1 MYELHFRDTSAAA
14 TTVAAAA
21 AATPPPAFT
30 LARMAEAV
38 DLEARLAA
46 RERLPPAELDAALA
60 ARSDAHSP
68 GREGFVPAF
77 PLDRLFPGVFYLE
90 GVGPDRV
97 RVYGRRAKD
106 APRARGGGPLAPAL
120 VSKAAAAEEEAATT
134 ATTVSGTEASNSG
147 EDEDEED
154 GAGRSGAAAT
164 AAAASAAAE
173 AVVAEAPSS
182 DSSLVNGAAT
192 KTAAAGAA
200 TSAAA
205 AGSKAGAAAA
215 AAAATQPAPPLSLSA
230 SSGVRIG
237 ATLPRVVVTGVAC
250 GLPGQDEVFEQD
262 NLARLLGGQECVQ
275 RLSPGSTAALVEK
288 NVVQVRAEPTLEA
301 CGVVKKGWG
310 GVGGVGVG

>member
-14 TTVAAAA
+14 TTVTAAA

-97 RVYGRRAKD
+97 RVYGRRPKD

-120 VSKAAAAEEEAATT
+120 VSKAAAAAEEEAATT

-164 AAAASAAAE
+164 AAAASAAAG

-182 DSSLVNGAAT
+182 DSSLVNGAGT
-192 KTAAAGAA
+192 KTAPAAAAA

-205 AGSKAGAAAA
+205 AGSKAGAVAA
-215 AAAATQPAPPLSLSA
+215 AAAATPPAPPLSLSA
-230 SSGVRIG
+230 SSGARIG

-288 NVVQVRAEPTLEA
+288 NVVQVRAEPALEA
-301 CGVVKKGWG
+301 CGVVKKG
-310 GVGGVGVG
+310 